1 MEQYFY
7 GDDGKNA
14 SETEGKAVEPAQPVK
29 KEVLQPEEDLRESSS
44 DPSKN
49 LEGSPGVGG
58 HEQADKETEK
68 SLNSTEHGSEI
79 NEDTIKKAIRK
90 RAPYFRSNLEYVP
103 LNTSLHSLE

>member
-49 LEGSPGVGG
+49 LEGSLVWVDMNRLIMKLKEVVIVLNIAAKSMRHSKEG
-58 HEQADKETEK
+58 H
-68 SLNSTEHGSEI
+68 
-79 NEDTIKKAIRK
+79 
-90 RAPYFRSNLEYVP
+90 
-103 LNTSLHSLE
+103 